1 VAPVLDAACARRGP
15 KASVPFITSRDLW
28 VLSATARSLSG
39 VDAPVG
45 RALAEKLEHCLVLP
59 PGASASG
66 IVTLGSHVVLGVG
79 GCPAQERV
87 LVNADECGVPS
98 RLALPVATPLG
109 VAVLGSVAGSSATFQ
124 RRDGGVD
131 EVRIIAI
138 LKGPVSERWTV
149 RADGARPQ
157 MRSAAEGELAVRTRD
172 PVAVSDARCPLPVPH
187 ERRATATEASGPALV
202 GLLYCIVLAAAA
214 VAFAVA
220 FATAP
225 HWIPGIVSAWWPP

>member
-1 VAPVLDAACARRGP
+1 MVDVACARRGP

-28 VLSATARSLSG
+28 VLRATARSLSG
-39 VDAPVG
+39 VDAPIG

-66 IVTLGSHVVLGVG
+66 IVTLGSHVVLDVG
-79 GCPAQERV
+79 GRPAQERV
-87 LVNADECGVPS
+87 LVNADECGVPP
-98 RLALPVATPLG
+98 RLVLPVATPLG
-109 VAVLGSVAGSSATFQ
+109 VAVLWSAAGSSATFQ

-138 LKGPVSERWTV
+138 LNGPMNERLTV
-149 RADGARPQ
+149 RADDARPQ

-172 PVAVSDARCPLPVPH
+172 PVAVSNAWCPLPVPH
-187 ERRATATEASGPALV
+187 ERRTTATEASGPALV
-202 GLLYCIVLAAAA
+202 GLLYDIVLAAAA
-214 VAFAVA
+214 AAFVVA

-225 HWIPGIVSAWWPP
+225 YWIPGIVSAWWPP